1 MTSMEG
7 EVAGDDGRVTSGYS
21 GLCGWN
27 NYDKSKIQIP
37 NQKNV
42 EITKKKKKKK
52 KKKVREREKRR
63 EERGKKPK
71 GS

>member
-52 KKKVREREKRR
+52 KKKFIKRYKKI
-63 EERGKKPK
+63 EIKGKKKK
-71 GS
+71 GK

>member
-52 KKKVREREKRR
+52 KKKNL
-63 EERGKKPK
+63 
-71 GS
+71 